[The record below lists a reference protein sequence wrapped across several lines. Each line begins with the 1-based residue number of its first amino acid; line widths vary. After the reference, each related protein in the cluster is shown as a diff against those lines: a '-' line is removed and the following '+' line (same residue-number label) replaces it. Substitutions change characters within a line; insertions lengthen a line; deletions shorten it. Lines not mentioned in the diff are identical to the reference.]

1 MSTHAAVIDD
11 RDPLIQYAGSWSEAG
26 AAEEFDSTTTFSVAA
41 GVTAT
46 VPFVGTS
53 ITVYGTVA
61 ARNLTAQPIWSFAV
75 DGSAMS
81 TYTPPDNMT
90 SDVHHLALWTSPSS
104 SIANGSHQLV
114 VTQTRAP
121 SDGASGV
128 IFLDYIMFTTTSASV
143 EAYFVDDRDP
153 QIKYTPAWRQF
164 GSEGD
169 FQHTSQATSSVGDF
183 LSYTFDGKAISF
195 YGGMTSA
202 TTNASITI
210 DGGPAHFWVPPT
222 SASQTNNLAYS
233 SGDLIP
239 GTHTLV
245 VTAEN
250 DQPVWADY
258 FLVTPNPPGSVNP
271 SSSASGS
278 GTSSTSSPSASITS
292 PPSHKSTPIGAIVG
306 PIVGVLALIAL
317 AVAVFFC
324 RRRRRDRNSPEDP
337 DMSNANVNAAPY
349 TGYSQYTASGAGPPP
364 ALSHGYSSEQ
374 MGPFAIP
381 PDPHSSSNLATAGV
395 SHNDPDSP
403 NAASGSHRNASPMP
417 STSYPSVSHHAPS
430 LSGTLTLPTSDLGS
444 GSGSGA
450 SGSSEYGV
458 PVGAPSG
465 QTGIIPSNKLMR
477 EAERARQWHVSTAG
491 SVAGGPEMPPHY
503 SE

>member
-1 MSTHAAVIDD
+1 MQQRCAGTYGIYLHPDRCLGRRKSDAVLNDLTSPSPVWWWV
-11 RDPLIQYAGSWSEAG
+11 RCPRTPPLSMIGTRSSSMLAPGVKPERPRNLTAPRHSRWRR
-26 AAEEFDSTTTFSVAA
+26 

-195 YGGMTSA
+195 YGGVTSA

-210 DGGPAHFWVPPT
+210 DGGPAHFWVPPPG
-222 SASQTNNLAYS
+222 ASQTNNLIYS
-233 SGDLIP
+233 SGALIP

-278 GTSSTSSPSASITS
+278 GSGSTSSPSPSITS

-317 AVAVFFC
+317 AVVVFFC

-374 MGPFAIP
+374 MGPFTTP
-381 PDPHSSSNLATAGV
+381 PDPTPAPISPRLVSRITIPTLTPPQAATATRRRCRRRAT
-395 SHNDPDSP
+395 PP
-403 NAASGSHRNASPMP
+403 CR
-417 STSYPSVSHHAPS
+417 T
-430 LSGTLTLPTSDLGS
+430 TLPLS
-444 GSGSGA
+444 
-450 SGSSEYGV
+450 
-458 PVGAPSG
+458 P
-465 QTGIIPSNKLMR
+465 
-477 EAERARQWHVSTAG
+477 ARSR
-491 SVAGGPEMPPHY
+491 SPPPT
-503 SE
+503 